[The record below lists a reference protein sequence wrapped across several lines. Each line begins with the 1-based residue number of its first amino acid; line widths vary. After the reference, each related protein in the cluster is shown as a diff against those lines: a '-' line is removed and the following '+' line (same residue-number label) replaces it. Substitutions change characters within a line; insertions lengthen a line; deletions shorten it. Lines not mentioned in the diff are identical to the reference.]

1 MNKGKAMK
9 ILIATAIAIL
19 LIATACSGGD
29 DLSVTTNQV
38 GFSAGPTTTTESDEA
53 DSSEVIEVFSEPAP
67 VTTEPTV
74 TTAAPVIAEP
84 SQASDSTRD
93 RLAEVM
99 PKGNV
104 VYLDGINPED
114 VPEYFYHPANF
125 WYQNSFS

>member
-1 MNKGKAMK
+1 MK
-9 ILIATAIAIL
+9 TLIATAIAIL

-29 DLSVTTNQV
+29 DLSVTTDQV

-74 TTAAPVIAEP
+74 TTAAPVAAEP

-104 VYLDGINPED
+104 VYSDGINPED
-114 VPEYFYHPANF
+114 VPKGHPPPHQF
-125 WYQNSFS
+125 LVHE